1 MAKSV
6 DQAYGAESRGSST
19 MMFDA
24 NKLKIITDKKHPLY
38 DERVDLPVNE
48 SVVLS
53 IMMTGVRQ
61 PIQVWKDPESG
72 DVIVLDGKQRVKNT
86 LEANKRLK
94 KAGELPKQI
103 PAIALK
109 GNSQHALGTMALL
122 NEGRQ
127 DTTPLGKARLG
138 ERLMNAGYDETQVGT
153 LLHLKAG
160 TLKNYLSLLTCSS
173 VVKNAV
179 ESGNLAPSLA
189 YRLAKL
195 EPAEQK
201 TQLAKML
208 KAAEGVE
215 GHRRR
220 GKRMKEATG
229 DAGPKMRSKKE
240 IKTMIA
246 ALAERFGA
254 TAQGTI
260 DLLEWVLGGELPELD
275 MKVVQVDA
283 TDATDETA
291 TEDETPVAANG
302 EP

>member
-1 MAKSV
+1 
-6 DQAYGAESRGSST
+6 

-24 NKLKIITDKKHPLY
+24 HKLKIIADKKHPLY
-38 DERVDLPVNE
+38 DERVDLPLDE

-61 PIQVWKDPESG
+61 PIQVWKDPETG

-94 KAGELPKQI
+94 KAGELAKQI
-103 PAIALK
+103 PGIALK

-127 DTTPLGKARLG
+127 DTTPMGKARLG

-160 TLKNYLSLLTCSS
+160 TSKNYLALLTCSA
-173 VVKNAV
+173 VVKSAV
-179 ESGNLAPSLA
+179 DSGNLAPSLA
-189 YRLAKL
+189 YKLAKL
-195 EPAEQK
+195 EPADQK
-201 TQLAKML
+201 KQLAVML

-220 GKRMKEATG
+220 GKKMREATG
-229 DAGPKMRSKKE
+229 DTKPKMRSRKE
-240 IKTMIA
+240 VQSMIQD
-246 ALAERFGA
+246 LIERFGDK
-254 TAQGTI
+254 AQTTI
-260 DLLEWVLGGELPELD
+260 DLLEWVLGG
-275 MKVVQVDA
+275 VDP
-283 TDATDETA
+283 TVEDAVKTVDP

-302 EP
+302 AP